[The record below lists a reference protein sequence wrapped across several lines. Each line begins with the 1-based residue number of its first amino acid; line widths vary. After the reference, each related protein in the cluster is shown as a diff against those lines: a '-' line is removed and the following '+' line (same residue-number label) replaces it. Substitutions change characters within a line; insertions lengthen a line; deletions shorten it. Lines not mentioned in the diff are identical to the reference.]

1 MTAKI
6 IIIAVCV
13 LFSAY
18 FSATETAFS
27 TFNRI
32 RVKNLAEKGD
42 KKANLAIKLSDNYD
56 TLITTILIGNNIV
69 NTLAA
74 ALGTLVFVE
83 IFKGDQDLGT
93 TMSTI
98 VLTLVV
104 LIFGEISPKSMA
116 KRSPESFVLF
126 SAPLINVLRIVF
138 APLSFLFNKWQK
150 LLGKIFK
157 AKDDAGITEEEL
169 VSIIEEA
176 EESGD
181 IDESESELIKSAIEF
196 NDLEVGDIFT
206 PRIDITALSAD
217 ADRETVE
224 KQFSESGYSRIPV
237 YEDDLDNIVGILYH
251 KDYYIADF
259 DKSHP
264 ITEILKPVIFVTKTQ
279 KINDVL
285 KDLQEKQLHLAIV
298 TDEYGSTAGLV
309 TLEDIV
315 EEIVGE
321 IWDEHDEKIEEI
333 KEIGEKEYI
342 ISGKA
347 NLEKVFDMFDI
358 DEQPEVLTVNG
369 WAMTI
374 LGRIPQEGDSFE
386 ENGLAVEVLKMNGR
400 RIENLH
406 ITDIRA
412 DDDEESE
419 KERSRKD
426 KSEDDAQLT
435 IEVTN

>member
-1 MTAKI
+1 MATKI
-6 IIIAVCV
+6 AIIVVCV

-32 RVKNLAEKGD
+32 RVKNLAEKGN
-42 KKANLAIKLSDNYD
+42 KKASLAIKLSDNYD
-56 TLITTILIGNNIV
+56 TLITTVLIGNNIV
-69 NTLAA
+69 NTLSA
-74 ALGTLVFVE
+74 ALGTLVFVD
-83 IFKGDQDLGT
+83 ILKGDQELGT
-93 TMSTI
+93 TVSTI
-98 VLTLVV
+98 VLTLAV
-104 LIFGEISPKSMA
+104 LIFGEISPKTIA
-116 KRSPESFVLF
+116 KRRPEAFVLF
-126 SAPLINVLRIVF
+126 SAPIINFMRIIF
-138 APLSFLFNKWQK
+138 APLTFIFKKWQD
-150 LLGKIFK
+150 LLAKMFK
-157 AKDDAGITEEEL
+157 QDEDAGMTEEEL

-206 PRIDITALSAD
+206 PRIDIIALPAD
-217 ADRETVE
+217 AERETVE
-224 KQFSESGYSRIPV
+224 KQFTDSGYSRIPV
-237 YEDDLDNIVGILYH
+237 YEGDLDNIVGILYH
-251 KDYYIADF
+251 KDYYMTDF

-298 TDEYGSTAGLV
+298 TDEYGSTAGIV
-309 TLEDIV
+309 TLEDII

-321 IWDEHDEKIEEI
+321 IWDEHDERIEEI

-369 WAMTI
+369 WAMMI
-374 LGRIPQEGDSFE
+374 LGRIPQEGDAFE
-386 ENGLAVEVLKMNGR
+386 QCGLSVEVLKMNGR

-406 ITDIRA
+406 ITDVRV
-412 DDDEESE
+412 DEEEE
-419 KERSRKD
+419 KSKKD
-426 KSEDDAQLT
+426 KDTDEDEEKA
-435 IEVTN
+435 E

>member
-1 MTAKI
+1 MGKI

-13 LFSAY
+13 LLSAY

-32 RVKNLAEKGD
+32 RVKNLAEKGN
-42 KKANLAIKLSDNYD
+42 KKAALSIRLSENYD
-56 TLITTILIGNNIV
+56 TLITTVLIGNNIV
-69 NTLAA
+69 NTLGA
-74 ALGTLVFVE
+74 ALGTLLFVE
-83 IFKGDQDLGT
+83 LLNGNQDLGT
-93 TMSTI
+93 TVSTI

-104 LIFGEISPKSMA
+104 LIFGEITPKTIA
-116 KRSPESFVLF
+116 KRRPEAFVLF
-126 SAPLINVLRIVF
+126 SAPIINALIFIF
-138 APLSFLFNKWQK
+138 APLSFVFKKWQN
-150 LLGKIFK
+150 LLGKMFK
-157 AKDDAGITEEEL
+157 SEDEAGMTEEEL

-206 PRIDITALSAD
+206 PRIDITALPAD

-224 KQFSESGYSRIPV
+224 KQFTDTGYSRIPV

-251 KDYYIADF
+251 KDYYMTNF

-285 KDLQEKQLHLAIV
+285 KDLQERQLHLAIV

-309 TLEDIV
+309 TLEDII
-315 EEIVGE
+315 EEIVGD

-333 KEIGEKEYI
+333 KELGDKEYI

-358 DEQPEVLTVNG
+358 DEKPEVLTVNG

-386 ENGLAVEVLKMNGR
+386 QYGLSVNVLKMNGR

-406 ITDIRA
+406 ITDVRV
-412 DDDEESE
+412 DEDEEKE
-419 KERSRKD
+419 KSRRDKD
-426 KSEDDAQLT
+426 SDEDEEKSE
-435 IEVTN
+435 

>member
-1 MTAKI
+1 M
-6 IIIAVCV
+6 
-13 LFSAY
+13 
-18 FSATETAFS
+18 
-27 TFNRI
+27 
-32 RVKNLAEKGD
+32 KNLAEKGN
-42 KKANLAIKLSDNYD
+42 KKATLSIKLSENYD
-56 TLITTILIGNNIV
+56 TLITTVLIGNNIV
-69 NTLAA
+69 NTLGA
-74 ALGTLVFVE
+74 ALGTLLFVE
-83 IFKGDQDLGT
+83 LLNGNQDLGT
-93 TMSTI
+93 TVSTI

-104 LIFGEISPKSMA
+104 LIFGEISPKTIA
-116 KRSPESFVLF
+116 KRRPEAFVLF
-126 SAPLINVLRIVF
+126 SAPIINALVYLF
-138 APLSFLFNKWQK
+138 APLSYVFKKWQN
-150 LLGKIFK
+150 LLGRMFK
-157 AKDDAGITEEEL
+157 SEDDAGMTEEEL

-206 PRIDITALSAD
+206 PRIDITALPTD
-217 ADRETVE
+217 ADRETIE
-224 KQFSESGYSRIPV
+224 KQFTDTGYSRIPV
-237 YEDDLDNIVGILYH
+237 YEDDLDNIIGILYH
-251 KDYYIADF
+251 KDYYMTNF

-309 TLEDIV
+309 TLEDII
-315 EEIVGE
+315 EEIVGD

-333 KEIGEKEYI
+333 KELGDKEYI

-358 DEQPEVLTVNG
+358 DEEPEVLTVNG

-386 ENGLAVEVLKMNGR
+386 QYGLAVNVLKMNGR

-406 ITDIRA
+406 ITDVRV
-412 DDDEESE
+412 DEEEE
-419 KERSRKD
+419 KEKSKKD
-426 KSEDDAQLT
+426 KDSYEDEEKSE
-435 IEVTN
+435 

>member
-1 MTAKI
+1 MATKI
-6 IIIAVCV
+6 AIIVVCV

-32 RVKNLAEKGD
+32 RVKNLAEKGN
-42 KKANLAIKLSDNYD
+42 KKASLAIKLSDNYD
-56 TLITTILIGNNIV
+56 TLITTVLIGNNIV
-69 NTLAA
+69 NTLSA
-74 ALGTLVFVE
+74 ALGTLVFVDLL
-83 IFKGDQDLGT
+83 KGDQELGT
-93 TMSTI
+93 TVSTV
-98 VLTLVV
+98 VLTLAV
-104 LIFGEISPKSMA
+104 LIFGEISPKTIA
-116 KRSPESFVLF
+116 KRRPEAFVLF
-126 SAPLINVLRIVF
+126 SAPIINFMRIIF
-138 APLSFLFNKWQK
+138 APLTFIFKKWQD
-150 LLGKIFK
+150 LLAKMFK
-157 AKDDAGITEEEL
+157 QDEDAGMTEEEL

-206 PRIDITALSAD
+206 PRIDIIALPAD
-217 ADRETVE
+217 AERETVE
-224 KQFSESGYSRIPV
+224 KQFTDSGYSRIPV
-237 YEDDLDNIVGILYH
+237 YEGDLDNIVGILYH
-251 KDYYIADF
+251 KDYYMTDF

-298 TDEYGSTAGLV
+298 TDEYGSTAGIV
-309 TLEDIV
+309 TLEDII

-321 IWDEHDEKIEEI
+321 IWDEHDERIEEI

-369 WAMTI
+369 WAMMI
-374 LGRIPQEGDSFE
+374 LGRIPQEGDAFE
-386 ENGLAVEVLKMNGR
+386 QYGLSVEVLKMNGR

-406 ITDIRA
+406 ITDVRV
-412 DDDEESE
+412 DEEEE
-419 KERSRKD
+419 KSKKD
-426 KSEDDAQLT
+426 KDADEDEEKSE
-435 IEVTN
+435 

>member
-1 MTAKI
+1 MATKI
-6 IIIAVCV
+6 AIIIACV

-32 RVKNLAEKGD
+32 RVKNLAEKGN
-42 KKANLAIKLSDNYD
+42 KKASLAIKLSDNYD
-56 TLITTILIGNNIV
+56 TLITTVLIGNNIV
-69 NTLAA
+69 NTLSA
-74 ALGTLVFVE
+74 ALGTLVFVDLL
-83 IFKGDQDLGT
+83 KGDQQLGT
-93 TMSTI
+93 TVSTV
-98 VLTLVV
+98 VLTLAV
-104 LIFGEISPKSMA
+104 LIFGEISPKTIA
-116 KRSPESFVLF
+116 KRRPEAFVLF
-126 SAPLINVLRIVF
+126 SAPIINFMRIIF
-138 APLSFLFNKWQK
+138 APLTFIFKKWQN
-150 LLGKIFK
+150 LLAKMFK
-157 AKDDAGITEEEL
+157 QDEDAGMTEEEL

-206 PRIDITALSAD
+206 PRIDIIALPAD
-217 ADRETVE
+217 AERETVE
-224 KQFSESGYSRIPV
+224 KQFTDSGYSRIPV
-237 YEDDLDNIVGILYH
+237 YEGDLDNIVGILYH
-251 KDYYIADF
+251 KDYYMTDF

-279 KINDVL
+279 KIGDVL

-298 TDEYGSTAGLV
+298 TDEYGSTAGIV
-309 TLEDIV
+309 TLEDII

-321 IWDEHDEKIEEI
+321 IWDEHDERIDEI

-369 WAMTI
+369 WAMMI
-374 LGRIPQEGDSFE
+374 LGRIPQEGDAFE
-386 ENGLAVEVLKMNGR
+386 QCGLSVEVLKMNGR

-406 ITDIRA
+406 ITDVRV
-412 DDDEESE
+412 DEEEE
-419 KERSRKD
+419 KEKSKKD
-426 KSEDDAQLT
+426 KPEDDGQIT

>member
-1 MTAKI
+1 MATKI
-6 IIIAVCV
+6 AIIVVCV

-32 RVKNLAEKGD
+32 RVKNLAEKGN
-42 KKANLAIKLSDNYD
+42 KKASLAIKLSDNYD
-56 TLITTILIGNNIV
+56 TLITTVLIGNNIV
-69 NTLAA
+69 NTLSA
-74 ALGTLVFVE
+74 ALGTLVFVD
-83 IFKGDQDLGT
+83 ILKGDQELGT
-93 TMSTI
+93 TVSTV

-104 LIFGEISPKSMA
+104 LIFGEISPKTIA
-116 KRSPESFVLF
+116 KRRPEAFVLF
-126 SAPLINVLRIVF
+126 SAPIINFLRIIFSPLTFVF
-138 APLSFLFNKWQK
+138 KKWQD
-150 LLGKIFK
+150 LLAKAFK
-157 AKDDAGITEEEL
+157 QDDDAGMTEEEL

-206 PRIDITALSAD
+206 PRIDIIALPAD
-217 ADRETVE
+217 ADRESVE
-224 KQFSESGYSRIPV
+224 KQFTESGYSRIPV
-237 YEDDLDNIVGILYH
+237 YEGDLDNIIGILYH
-251 KDYYIADF
+251 KDYYMTDF
-259 DKSHP
+259 DKTHP

-298 TDEYGSTAGLV
+298 TDEYGSTAGIV
-309 TLEDIV
+309 TLEDII

-321 IWDEHDEKIEEI
+321 IWDEHDERIEEI

-369 WAMTI
+369 WAMMI
-374 LGRIPQEGDSFE
+374 LGRIPQEGDAFE
-386 ENGLAVEVLKMNGR
+386 QYGLSVEVLKMNGR

-406 ITDIRA
+406 ITDVRV
-412 DDDEESE
+412 DEDEE
-419 KERSRKD
+419 KERSKKD
-426 KSEDDAQLT
+426 KAEDDGQLT
-435 IEVTN
+435 IEVND

>member
-1 MTAKI
+1 MGKI

-13 LFSAY
+13 LLSAY

-32 RVKNLAEKGD
+32 RVKNLAEKGN
-42 KKANLAIKLSDNYD
+42 KKAALSIKLSENYD
-56 TLITTILIGNNIV
+56 TLITTVLIGNNIV
-69 NTLAA
+69 NTLGA
-74 ALGTLVFVE
+74 ALGTLLFVE
-83 IFKGDQDLGT
+83 LLNGNQDLGT
-93 TMSTI
+93 TVSTI

-104 LIFGEISPKSMA
+104 LIFGEISPKTIA
-116 KRSPESFVLF
+116 KRRPEAFVLF
-126 SAPLINVLRIVF
+126 SAPIINALVYLF
-138 APLSFLFNKWQK
+138 APLSYVFKKWQN
-150 LLGKIFK
+150 LLGRMFK
-157 AKDDAGITEEEL
+157 SEDDAGMTEEEL

-206 PRIDITALSAD
+206 PRIDITALPTD
-217 ADRETVE
+217 ADRETIE
-224 KQFSESGYSRIPV
+224 KQFTDTGYSRIPV
-237 YEDDLDNIVGILYH
+237 YEDDLDNIIGILYH
-251 KDYYIADF
+251 KDYYMTNF

-309 TLEDIV
+309 TLEDII
-315 EEIVGE
+315 EEIVGD

-333 KEIGEKEYI
+333 KELGDKEYI

-358 DEQPEVLTVNG
+358 DEEPEVLTVNG

-386 ENGLAVEVLKMNGR
+386 QYGLAVNVLKMNGR

-406 ITDIRA
+406 ITDVRV
-412 DDDEESE
+412 DEEEE
-419 KERSRKD
+419 KEKSKKD
-426 KSEDDAQLT
+426 KDSYEDEEKSE
-435 IEVTN
+435 